1 MIDGV
6 LQPRATYPS
15 PTLAKGSLRSPG
27 LRILSHRGRG
37 KVAAPALHTLS
48 VAGGCGVS
56 ASLPRPLW
64 ERIVSPCEAKLSI
77 WAHLVRGEAT
87 GNHFLGGLQ

>member
-6 LQPRATYPS
+6 PEAHPS
-15 PTLAKGSLRSPG
+15 PTSAKGSLRSPG
-27 LRILSHRGRG
+27 LRILSHKGRGRL
-37 KVAAPALHTLS
+37 VALRCLKQGRDLGTLP
-48 VAGGCGVS
+48 
-56 ASLPRPLW
+56 LPLW

-87 GNHFLGGLQ
+87 GTHSLGGLH